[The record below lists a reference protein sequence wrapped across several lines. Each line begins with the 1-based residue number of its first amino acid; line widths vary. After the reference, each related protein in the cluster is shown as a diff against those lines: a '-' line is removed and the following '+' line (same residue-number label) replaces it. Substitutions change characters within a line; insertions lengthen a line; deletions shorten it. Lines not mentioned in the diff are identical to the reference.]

1 MAETSGTHDLT
12 IMLELASGRIK
23 SGIHV
28 ESLKGREAISHPYL
42 HRVTF
47 RSREEIKVDDVIAE
61 GVKVTVKSEAGE
73 LVVNGVVVE
82 FSADDPLGDQGY
94 LYALEIAPRLKL
106 LDLSRQN
113 QVYGTNSKV
122 TVADIIKGEVDGT
135 LTSGRDPLTIESE
148 INLTAK
154 YREREFIVQY
164 NETDLAFLS
173 RWCEANGIFYYFTQG
188 DGTETV
194 VFGDSNVAFA
204 QAEQAKLPYRNG
216 HGLLVTTQAAVT
228 SFRFSARPVTKSV
241 ILREYNP
248 DKPALVLRSNA
259 EVERGKIGA
268 VVEYGQYFLEPDEGD
283 YLATVR
289 AQEIA
294 CRRQVFR
301 GSSNAPQL
309 RPGLFFDLDGHPS
322 LDNRY
327 LIISVEHSVST
338 PAPSGF
344 GTDEASAGQ
353 PYVNNFEAI
362 PFATAFRPERKT
374 PRPLAAGLFTAHVDG
389 ESDGSR
395 AEIDDHGRYKI
406 RLRYDEGDS
415 SDGKASEYIRKAEP
429 YAGPSDTGMHFP
441 LLKGTEVVLCCV
453 NGDIDRPIIVGAVPN
468 PLTPNVV
475 ASRNQTLNRFRSP
488 SGTLFEMND
497 GPAS

>member
-1 MAETSGTHDLT
+1 MADTTHDLT
-12 IMLELASGRIK
+12 IELELASGQIK

-28 ESLKGREAISHPYL
+28 ESLQGREEISHPYL
-42 HRVTF
+42 HRITF
-47 RSREEIKVDDVIAE
+47 RSTNEIKADDVVGE
-61 GVKVTVKSEAGE
+61 GAKVTVKSEAGD

-82 FSADDPLGDQGY
+82 FSADDPLGDQGF
-94 LYALEIAPRLKL
+94 LYVVEIAPRLKL

-122 TVADIIKGEVDGT
+122 TVKDIIKAEVDGT
-135 LTSGRDPLTIESE
+135 LTSASDSPKIEAE
-148 INLTAK
+148 INLNAT

-188 DGTETV
+188 DSTETV
-194 VFGDSNVAFA
+194 VFGDSNVAFG
-204 QAEQAKLPYRNG
+204 QAAVQRLPYRNG
-216 HGLLVTTQAAVT
+216 HNLLVTTQAAVT
-228 SFRFSARPVTKSV
+228 SFRFSAKPVTKSV

-248 DKPALVLRSNA
+248 DKPALVLRSTA
-259 EVERGKIGA
+259 SVEQGKIGTI
-268 VVEYGQYFLEPDEGD
+268 VEYGQYFLEPDEGD
-283 YLATVR
+283 YLAQVR
-289 AQEIA
+289 AQEIS
-294 CRRQVFR
+294 CRRQIFR
-301 GSSNAPQL
+301 GTSNAPQL

-322 LDNRY
+322 LDGRY
-327 LIISVEHSVST
+327 LIISVEHSVAT

-344 GTDEASAGQ
+344 GTAEASAGQ

-362 PFATAFRPERKT
+362 PFATDFRPQRKT

-389 ESDGSR
+389 ETDGSR
-395 AEIDDHGRYKI
+395 AEVDDHGRYKI
-406 RLRYDEGDS
+406 KLRYDEGDS

-497 GPAS
+497 GPSS

>member
-12 IMLELASGRIK
+12 IALELASGRIK

-28 ESLKGREAISHPYL
+28 ESLKGREEISHPFN

-47 RSREEIKVDDVIAE
+47 RSKDEIKVDDVVGEAA
-61 GVKVTVKSEAGE
+61 KVTVTSEAGE

-94 LYALEIAPRLKL
+94 VYAVEIAPRLKL
-106 LDLSRQN
+106 LELSRQN

-122 TVADIIKGEVDGT
+122 TVKDIIKGEVEGT
-135 LTSGRDPLTIESE
+135 LTNASHSQKIEAE
-148 INLTAK
+148 LNLDAT

-173 RWCEANGIFYYFTQG
+173 RWCEANGIFYFFKQG
-188 DGTETV
+188 DSSETV

-204 QAEQAKLPYRNG
+204 EAERARLPYRNG
-216 HGLLVTTQAAVT
+216 HSALVTTQAAVT
-228 SFRFSARPVTKSV
+228 SFRFSARPITRSV

-248 DKPALVLRSNA
+248 DKPTLPLRSTY
-259 EVERGKIGA
+259 EVEQGKTGT

-283 YLATVR
+283 YLAQVR
-289 AQEIA
+289 AEEIA

-301 GSSNAPQL
+301 GTSNAPQL

-327 LIISVEHSVST
+327 LIVSVEHSVAT

-344 GTDEASAGQ
+344 GSAEAVVGQ
-353 PYVNNFEAI
+353 PYVNHFEAI
-362 PFATAFRPERKT
+362 PFATPFRPERKT

-389 ESDGSR
+389 ETDGSR
-395 AEIDDHGRYKI
+395 AEVDLQGRYKI

-415 SDGKASEYIRKAEP
+415 GDGKASEYIRKAEP

-475 ASRNQTLNRFRSP
+475 ASHNQTLNRFRSP